1 MAVRLPKRYL
11 VTSALPYANGPLHI
25 GHLAGAYLSADVFV
39 RFLRLMKKDVLFVCG
54 SDEHGAAI
62 TLRAAKEG
70 ISPQEIV
77 DKYHGMFEDTFKK
90 WVFPLTFI
98 TGLQVNCTTK
108 LPRISSELWR
118 KKASLPGRNL
128 CSIMMKRRSNSLQI
142 VI

>member
-90 WVFPLTFI
+90 MGISFDI
-98 TGLQVNCTTK
+98 YHRTTSE
-108 LPRISSELWR
+108 LHHETSQISSELWR